1 MFSTEAGLL
10 DSAPMNAGARLA
22 AVVRILAGVL
32 FIASGFGK
40 ATGPFVRGG
49 FAKSAEQLARDGW
62 PFWGSFLKSV
72 VLPRAEIFGWIV
84 AVGELA
90 VGIGLLLGF
99 LTRIAAV
106 SGALLLVAILLGQSC
121 VPGTSWDH
129 WITAGLTTK
138 FALLLLL
145 LIAAVGYAAWGLDG
159 ILRRPKHVRLR

>member
-1 MFSTEAGLL
+1 M
-10 DSAPMNAGARLA
+10 
-22 AVVRILAGVL
+22 L

-72 VLPRAEIFGWIV
+72 VLPHAEIFGWIV

-106 SGALLLVAILLGQSC
+106 CGALLLVSILLGQSY
-121 VPGTSWDH
+121 VPGSTWDH

>member
-1 MFSTEAGLL
+1 
-10 DSAPMNAGARLA
+10 MNAGARLA
-22 AVVRILAGVL
+22 AVVRILAGVI
-32 FIASGFGK
+32 FIAMGYSK
-40 ATGPFVRGG
+40 VTGPFVREG
-49 FAKSAEQLARDGW
+49 FAKSAEQLAREGW
-62 PFWGSFLKSV
+62 PFWGSFLKSF

-84 AVGELA
+84 GLGELA

-106 SGALLLVAILLGQSC
+106 SGALLLVSILLGQSY
-121 VPGTSWDH
+121 VPGSTWDH

-159 ILRRPKHVRLR
+159 ILRRPKHVRVR